1 MTIKMDNTGG
11 IGALSASQLEQI
23 NKLAS
28 GKGNG
33 DKVLVAT
40 LKGRKVKFSAVKAPK
55 VSSKSK
61 QSKPIKGAD
70 EAIKRL
76 GISDSKSITVSEAKQ
91 YIQSLKKEYDLARG
105 SAVYKALVEKRSN
118 SEISLSDASADSPP
132 PSTDPRITPPLP
144 PRIPQSS
151 LLSKQQSHYQST
163 TSVDSGLGNI
173 ISGFTQSL
181 DSLVSDLYSSLASGK
196 GNGDK
201 VLVAKLKGRKVKFY
215 EVKAPKVS
223 SKSKQL
229 KRIKVSDEAK
239 QYIQSLKQY
248 IQSLK
253 KDIQSLK
260 KEYDLARGLGNSISG
275 STQSLDSLVSDLYSS
290 EDKQTT
296 SLSKEVT
303 QLVNDGKY
311 KLAHQQLA
319 QESLQTIKGR
329 HIKDGRW
336 KRFGYKD
343 QAIGNVPLPKKTALK
358 IDGSYIPANK
368 ITLHNANYI
377 AIQAP
382 QTGYGGDIWKSAID
396 SSSSIICDLTGDN
409 DKAGIRKGGPID
421 KYYPTNENREINF
434 NNGVKVIFKG
444 QVKGNGYTKTR
455 YEVTDPSGKT
465 RILRR
470 YNYTKWPDHGVPSEK
485 SGKDSL
491 FQYIKALNTHQKS
504 RDYTGN
510 TMVHCTAGVGRTGTL
525 IVLNEMYQDIQSGKY
540 KNQTEVDKAVFEAI
554 QQGRKD
560 RGPAFVQS
568 DSQIE
573 FIMDIVHTWQDQQS
587 RGEALIP

>member
-1 MTIKMDNTGG
+1 MDNTGG
-11 IGALSASQLEQI
+11 IGVLRASQIEQI

-55 VSSKSK
+55 ASSKSK

-76 GISDSKSITVSEAKQ
+76 GIRDRKSITVSEAKQ

-132 PSTDPRITPPLP
+132 PSTDPRITPPPLP
-144 PRIPQSS
+144 PRTPPPLPPRTPQSS

-163 TSVDSGLGNI
+163 TSVDS
-173 ISGFTQSL
+173 
-181 DSLVSDLYSSLASGK
+181 
-196 GNGDK
+196 
-201 VLVAKLKGRKVKFY
+201 
-215 EVKAPKVS
+215 
-223 SKSKQL
+223 
-229 KRIKVSDEAK
+229 
-239 QYIQSLKQY
+239 
-248 IQSLK
+248 
-253 KDIQSLK
+253 
-260 KEYDLARGLGNSISG
+260 GLGNSISG

-409 DKAGIRKGGPID
+409 DKAGFRKGGPID

-444 QVKGNGYTKTR
+444 QAQGNGYTKTR

-465 RILRR
+465 RMLRR
-470 YNYTKWPDHGVPSEK
+470 YNYTEWPDHGVPSEK

-491 FQYIKALNTHQKS
+491 LQYIKALNTHQKS
-504 RDYTGN
+504 PDYTGN